1 MKKIIMILAAMAA
14 VLSSCNKNELESGST
29 TESKDIVL
37 DISVSYP
44 GADDTKALIKEGWEA
59 GDEISIWFNT
69 NTGSTPDLVIKYDG
83 SNWAQTGDANNV
95 PTSGSGYVKAVY
107 KNNVI
112 VASKDNY
119 SVSGNTLSFKIE
131 NWIFLTEI
139 QVVVKGLWY
148 DNASKYTL
156 SCDKFTPL
164 ASSGNGYTVG
174 SDNITVSTG
183 AKSDPTNGIPN
194 DDGIAFVFATAD
206 YSSSS
211 SDKKDF
217 EFTIKETDGI
227 QQTYKPNVAIV
238 AKDGKK
244 SIKALTF
251 ANPNYVEI
259 PAMYN
264 GSTTTAIKW
273 RRQNLAI
280 TGSGKGDWTPG
291 GSLTVTVPGTK
302 DEKVI
307 IGDYFQWGASYAG
320 YNITVEDNKKPEN
333 LLIYTSFTNTGT
345 SSGNGFTF
353 KKSTRIGETEKDYQ
367 FATSDNDTQNKI
379 GISPY
384 YDKSTTPQT
393 YKKYYS
399 TDKKTELEGT
409 DDAARIILRGNWRM
423 PTKDEFDKMIAAT
436 YWAWDDTDKGY
447 YVFMPGQGTSG
458 AANGRG
464 TISSS
469 DNKTKALLFFPA
481 VGLGSSSSYTYVGNA
496 GNYWS
501 STLGAAAENNI
512 AFRLVLAKTSCQVT
526 DYQGHRSYG
535 YSIRPVSE

>member
-14 VLSSCNKNELESGST
+14 VLSSCNKNELESGLT

-37 DISVSYP
+37 DISVSNI
-44 GADDTKALIKEGWEA
+44 GADDTKALIKEGWVEN
-59 GDEISIWFNT
+59 DEIFIWFNT

-83 SNWAQTGDANNV
+83 SNWAQTGDANNI

-131 NWIFLTEI
+131 NWKFLTEI
-139 QVVVKGLWY
+139 QVVVKGLWSG
-148 DNASKYTL
+148 NTSKYTL

-164 ASSGNGYTVG
+164 ASTGNGYTVG
-174 SDNITVSTG
+174 ENDITVSTG
-183 AKSDPTNGIPN
+183 TKSDPTNGIPN
-194 DDGIAFVFATAD
+194 EDGIAFVFATAD

-211 SDKKDF
+211 SDNKVF
-217 EFTIKETDGI
+217 TFTITETGGI
-227 QQTYKPNVAIV
+227 PQPYKPNVAIV
-238 AKDGKK
+238 ATDGKK

-280 TGSGKGDWTPG
+280 TGSGKGDWKPG
-291 GSLTVTVPGTK
+291 GSSTVTVPGTK

-320 YNITVEDNKKPEN
+320 YNITDEKDKKSEN
-333 LLIYTSFTNTGT
+333 LLIYTDFTNTGT
-345 SSGNGFTF
+345 KDNNRFEFISPATN
-353 KKSTRIGETEKDYQ
+353 KKYQ
-367 FATSDNDTQNKI
+367 FATKDSDANNNI

-384 YDKSTTPQT
+384 YDKINEKYTKYNST
-393 YKKYYS
+393 KKA
-399 TDKKTELEGT
+399 ELET
-409 DDAARIILRGNWRM
+409 SDDAARIILGGNWRM
-423 PTKDEFDKMIAAT
+423 PTKDEFAKMIAAT
-436 YWAWDDTDKGY
+436 YWAWDGTDEGY
-447 YVFMPGQGTSG
+447 YVYAPTSG
-458 AANGRG
+458 SYAKA
-464 TISSS
+464 
-469 DNKTKALLFFPA
+469 DALLFFPA
-481 VGLGSSSSYTYVGNA
+481 VGLGSSSSYNSVGSG

-501 STLGAAAENNI
+501 STLGAATENNI
-512 AFRLVLAKTSCQVT
+512 AFRLVFNSKNLTVADS
-526 DYQGHRSYG
+526 QGHRSYG